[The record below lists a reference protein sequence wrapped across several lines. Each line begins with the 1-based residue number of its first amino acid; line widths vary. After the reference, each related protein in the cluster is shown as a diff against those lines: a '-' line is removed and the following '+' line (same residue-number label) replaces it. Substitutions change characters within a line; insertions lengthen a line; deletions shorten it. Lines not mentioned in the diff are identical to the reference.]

1 MVYETDSKL
10 DPDLQK
16 FGCAVESLAVYNP
29 DITDDELNAFVR
41 VAHSKGI
48 INADD
53 EKGNCQELVVLFEY
67 PLKYREAHYSPD
79 SLLDYDKMYLIGEWH
94 NPNNGFTHFVVMDG
108 KGIEKGNVS
117 YDPIQGGSET
127 VREGSFVSYRIFD
140 KV

>member
-1 MVYETDSKL
+1 MVYETDPKL

-29 DITDDELNAFVR
+29 DITDDELNAFAR

-48 INADD
+48 IDSDD
-53 EKGNCQELVVLFEY
+53 VIDDWQGLANLFGY
-67 PLKYREAHYSPD
+67 PLKYREAHYPPD
-79 SLLDYDKMYLIGEWH
+79 TQVDPKEMYLIGEWH

-108 KGIEKGNVS
+108 KGIDKSNVS
-117 YDPIQGGSET
+117 YDPIQGGSKT